1 MSDQRGTRPIHVLNV
16 RKAELPLE
24 SRNEGVVIN
33 LRGPIALPLL
43 PFLSSV
49 YTYLSLTRRT
59 FDTIHH
65 LFPIPGPFAFLR
77 GTGNA
82 ITRLL
87 HLALI
92 FTFVVHF
99 ILSGILG
106 ITSHM
111 ALQAQSAARNTR
123 AITLAVCALPIPFKD
138 IICTRIGSEPL
149 SPFSPDADHSPAWY
163 PFLINEDV
171 HGPAVD
177 FAIHK
182 AANTTCTILALVRA
196 SDLSQRHEL
205 SDKLKD
211 FLQHVWT
218 CELASGAHLALV
230 KTTIDE

>member
-1 MSDQRGTRPIHVLNV
+1 MSDQRGTRPIHVLNEL
-16 RKAELPLE
+16 KAEFPLE

-33 LRGPIALPLL
+33 LRGPTALPLL

-49 YTYLSLTRRT
+49 YAYLSLTRQT

-82 ITRLL
+82 VTRLL

-92 FTFVVHF
+92 FTFLVHF
-99 ILSGILG
+99 VLSGISG

-111 ALQAQSAARNTR
+111 ALQAQTVARNTR

-138 IICTRIGSEPL
+138 MICTRIDSKPL
-149 SPFSPDADHSPAWY
+149 SPFSPDPDRSPAWY

-182 AANTTCTILALVRA
+182 AANTTSTILALVWA
-196 SDLSQRHEL
+196 SDLSQRHEM
-205 SDKLKD
+205 SVKLKD
-211 FLQHVWT
+211 FLQHAWT
-218 CELASGAHLALV
+218 CELASGTHLALV